1 MKVIKKEDSYH
12 VNLTTGKEYEVLV
25 VDDNHK
31 WYKIID
37 DSGKEGS
44 YDQHRFRKVP
54 ALPSIPVAPAPVAP
68 QPVAP
73 QPVEK
78 VTMKVI
84 CRDDSLSTITLTEG
98 LTYDVVTECNKFYQI
113 KNDVYDIQKYRK
125 DRFEV
130 VPAPAPMPPPMAETP
145 TYEGKLYDIVPES
158 PPAAAPGPLVLLRC
172 VESVLHIT
180 EGWSYRGFEQGTMT
194 YIVEDDRGIPNSYDS
209 SRFTKEAWAAP
220 VPTAPSMPVA
230 PTAPLTGIVGPLPQ
244 QYIVTPEGPSYLTKV
259 EDYEGPVNSTPR
271 SIANGKICHVS
282 YYKTT
287 DGDEHVLEKA
297 ALDRQLMLDAE
308 NDFTGPVD
316 DSWSKVGLREMLD
329 WAKEQP
335 ESFNIVQ
342 RLVREQNNED

>member
-1 MKVIKKEDSYH
+1 MKVIKKDDSYH
-12 VNLTTGKEYEVLV
+12 LKLTTGKEYEVLL

-31 WYKIID
+31 WYKIVD

-44 YDQHRFRKVP
+44 YDQHRFRRVP
-54 ALPSIPVAPAPVAP
+54 VLPSMPVAPQPVAP

-84 CRDDSLSTITLTEG
+84 CRDDSLATISLTEG

-113 KNDVYDIQKYRK
+113 KNDVGGLLKYRK

-158 PPAAAPGPLVLLRC
+158 PPAAAPVPLVLLRC

-194 YIVEDDRGIPNSYDS
+194 YIEKDDRGMPNSYDS

-220 VPTAPSMPVA
+220 VAPA
-230 PTAPLTGIVGPLPQ
+230 PQ
-244 QYIVTPEGPSYLTKV
+244 QFIVTPEGPSYLTDV
-259 EDYEGPVNSTPR
+259 EDYKGPVNSTPQ
-271 SIANGKICHVS
+271 SIANGKICRVE
-282 YYKTT
+282 YYRTS
-287 DGDEHVLEKA
+287 DGDEHVLEMA
-297 ALDRQLMLDAE
+297 ALDHQLMLDAE
-308 NDFTGPVD
+308 DDFRGPVD
-316 DSWSKVGLREMLD
+316 DSWSKVGLREMID

-335 ESFNIVQ
+335 ESFNTVQ
-342 RLVREQNNED
+342 RLVREQNNEG